1 MKISWKRNAKSA
13 VFAIGAALL
22 WPVSAYAN
30 ETTFVSGTSVNGL
43 GISNMTVEQAT
54 QRVADF
60 YASDYK
66 LTIREKGGKTEVIT
80 GPEIGF
86 SVGLPEGYLQ
96 QILDEQNAS
105 GRLSGPDADNK
116 HRTEMTG
123 SFDQAALDAKIGSL
137 NAISGSS
144 IVTTA
149 DAYVS
154 GYQEGQPF
162 TIVPEVRGNN
172 VDREKTAQ
180 LIRDAAAKGETEV
193 DLEAAGCYYTPS
205 VTKDDEALKTLCDTM
220 NQCREMT
227 VTYTFGEQSETLD
240 SASIC
245 SWITGSAEGQIQ
257 LDMEKVRAYVKTL
270 ADKYDTAGTARTF
283 HTATGRDVSVS
294 GPFGWKI
301 DQAAEADALAAVIRT
316 AQSQSREPVYASRA
330 VDRSAAEWGT
340 TYVEADLT
348 AQHVYMIKEGT
359 VVWDAPCVTGNV
371 SKNYT
376 TPPGLY
382 RLTYKQRDR
391 VLRGQKQA
399 DGKYEYET
407 PVSYWMPF
415 NGGIG

>member
-1 MKISWKRNAKSA
+1 MKIRWKRNAKSA
-13 VFAIGAALL
+13 VFEIGAALL

-123 SFDQAALDAKIGSL
+123 SFDQAALDAKIGNL

-172 VDREKTAQ
+172 VDREKTAFAIV
-180 LIRDAAAKGETEV
+180 LI
-193 DLEAAGCYYTPS
+193 
-205 VTKDDEALKTLCDTM
+205 
-220 NQCREMT
+220 
-227 VTYTFGEQSETLD
+227 FGQ
-240 SASIC
+240 
-245 SWITGSAEGQIQ
+245 
-257 LDMEKVRAYVKTL
+257 
-270 ADKYDTAGTARTF
+270 
-283 HTATGRDVSVS
+283 
-294 GPFGWKI
+294 P
-301 DQAAEADALAAVIRT
+301 
-316 AQSQSREPVYASRA
+316 
-330 VDRSAAEWGT
+330 
-340 TYVEADLT
+340 
-348 AQHVYMIKEGT
+348 
-359 VVWDAPCVTGNV
+359 N
-371 SKNYT
+371 
-376 TPPGLY
+376 
-382 RLTYKQRDR
+382 
-391 VLRGQKQA
+391 
-399 DGKYEYET
+399 
-407 PVSYWMPF
+407 
-415 NGGIG
+415 